1 MLSNRPKYSKRTI
14 VAATL
19 LIALWTDK
27 GMGQESGGT
36 SEQISQLVKEL
47 GASDFKTRTKA
58 TSSLREIG
66 EPAIGPLKAALPNVG
81 DNTRGR
87 MESLLRRLEANTFQR
102 RLDDLLKSPSP
113 QTAERFSQWG
123 RFAEIVGTDKD
134 SIALFIRLVKS
145 ESELFSIADADVRNL
160 RAPLL
165 QRALELD
172 AGNTQNRFSFDSF
185 AALLLLASNNEI
197 SLRGATSYHISAML
211 KDDFA
216 PALKDKDGPRYLK
229 LIGAWMLR
237 DNINAAGPL
246 DFALAH
252 PMPEG
257 LVLARMTLKSVLRKP
272 AAMNAM
278 KLVRMQGDTSD
289 IALLESLF
297 NPQHPKY
304 NERSARGIVFKAR
317 RTEPTKQYVCCYGD
331 WALAVAIS
339 MRGRHPFDFGFTN
352 DRSNAPPNEFAF
364 TEGTTG
370 FKTEDAREAAFLKYH
385 AEFLAPKTDQQ

>member
-1 MLSNRPKYSKRTI
+1 MLSNRPKHSMRMI
-14 VAATL
+14 AAATL
-19 LIALWTDK
+19 LIALWTDV

-36 SEQISQLVKEL
+36 PERISQLIEEL
-47 GASDFKTRTKA
+47 GALDFKTRTKA

-66 EPAIGPLKAALPNVG
+66 EPAIGPLKAALPKVG
-81 DNTRGR
+81 KNTRDR
-87 MESLLRRLEANTFQR
+87 IESLLRRLEANTFQR
-102 RLDDLLKSPSP
+102 RLDELTRVPDPHM
-113 QTAERFSQWG
+113 AERFSQWG

-134 SIALFIRLVKS
+134 AIALFIRLVNS
-145 ESELFSIADADVRNL
+145 EPELFAIADVSNL

-165 QRALELD
+165 QRVTEL
-172 AGNTQNRFSFDSF
+172 AASNTQNRFSFDSF
-185 AALLLLASNNEI
+185 AALLLLASNNEV

-211 KDDFA
+211 KDDFT

-246 DFALAH
+246 DFALTH

-257 LVLARMTLKSVLRKP
+257 LVLARTTLKSVLRKP

-297 NPQHPKY
+297 NPQHPEY
-304 NERSARGIVFKAR
+304 NERSARGIVFKAK

-339 MRGRHPFDFGFTN
+339 MRGKHPFDFGFTN
-352 DRSNAPPNEFAF
+352 DRNNTPPNEFAF

-385 AEFLAPKTDQQ
+385 AEFLAPKADQQ